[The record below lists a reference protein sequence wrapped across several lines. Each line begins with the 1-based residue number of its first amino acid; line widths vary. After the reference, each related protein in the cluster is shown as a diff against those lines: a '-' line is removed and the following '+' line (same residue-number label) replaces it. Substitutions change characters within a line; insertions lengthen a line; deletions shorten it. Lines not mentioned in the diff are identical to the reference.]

1 MNHLVKILSPILL
14 VLAGCDLGINHSGQ
28 DAGLEPAD
36 EHTDQHEEAEQGPN
50 GGRILRHG
58 DITLEL
64 AIFEIGVDP
73 EYRAWITKNSEQV
86 DASRVDLHVIL
97 HRLGGVTDDIEFSPQ
112 GDFLRG
118 DTVVYE
124 PHSFD
129 VSINARIN
137 GESHEWEY
145 ENHEGRVAIPS
156 TMAVKTG
163 IETEI
168 VGPAVILDSAT
179 VYGRAIANPEKVS
192 HVMARFD
199 GVVVSVSA
207 SIGSQVTRGQ
217 KLAVVEADD
226 SLTSY
231 TITAPIAGTI
241 VERHANPG
249 EATGTRTLFTIID
262 SSSLWAE
269 LAVFPSDRSRVSVGD
284 PVAIRTAVGDL
295 RFEGQIAV
303 LSPIAGRNQSV
314 TALVPLDNTS
324 GGLAV
329 GMYLTGEIAV
339 GAYEVPLAVKR
350 SGLQAFRD
358 FTVVY
363 AKYDDT
369 YEVRMLELGR
379 QDETW
384 VEVLGGITPG
394 TPYVSTNSYIIK
406 ADIEKSG
413 ASHDH

>member
-1 MNHLVKILSPILL
+1 MNHLMKLSMFSTFIMIF
-14 VLAGCDLGINHSGQ
+14 AGCDVDTNDPVQGT
-28 DAGLEPAD
+28 DV
-36 EHTDQHEEAEQGPN
+36 EHHTEVEQGPN
-50 GGRILRHG
+50 GGRLLRHG
-58 DITLEL
+58 DIALEL

-73 EYRAWITKNSEQV
+73 EYRAWITKNGEQV
-86 DASRVDLHVIL
+86 SARSVDLQVTL
-97 HRLGGVTDDIEFSPQ
+97 HRLGGITDDIRFLPQ

-118 DTVVYE
+118 DMVVYE

-129 VSINARIN
+129 VEIKAQINS
-137 GESHEWEY
+137 ESYQRDYEWNY
-145 ENHEGRVAIPS
+145 ENHEGRVSIPA
-156 TMAVKTG
+156 TMAIKTG
-163 IETEI
+163 IENEI
-168 VGPAVILDSAT
+168 AGPAVILDSAT

-231 TITAPIAGTI
+231 TITAPITGTI

-249 EATGTRTLFTIID
+249 EATGNRTLFTIID
-262 SSSLWAE
+262 STSLWAE
-269 LAVFPSDRSRVSVGD
+269 LAVFPSDQSRVSIGD
-284 PVAIRTAVGDL
+284 AVSIRTAVGDL
-295 RFEGQIAV
+295 RFAGKIAV

-314 TALVPLDNTS
+314 TALVPLDNAS

-329 GMYLTGEIAV
+329 GMYLTGEIKV

-363 AKYDDT
+363 AQYDDT

-384 VEVLGGITPG
+384 AEVLDGIELG
-394 TPYVSTNSYIIK
+394 TPYVSTNSYIVK